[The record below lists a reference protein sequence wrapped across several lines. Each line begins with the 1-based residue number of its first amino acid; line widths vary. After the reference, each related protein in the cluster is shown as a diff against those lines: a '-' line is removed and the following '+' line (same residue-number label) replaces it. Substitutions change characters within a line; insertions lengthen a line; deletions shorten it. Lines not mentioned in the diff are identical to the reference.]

1 MRYTTRTEYGIIC
14 MMAMASKPEG
24 TLVTSKEIA
33 ARENYSVTYI
43 EKILQA
49 LRAAH
54 LVDAHHGNQGG
65 YSLSR
70 KPFEITVR
78 QIIDAL
84 EGSTFDAF
92 CEPEVREDIVCNHIC
107 LCGAKPVW
115 KRTKELLD
123 RFYDS
128 ITLETLAKSP
138 AEAQSLIAHPNVI
151 LSPKGEESQRRDPSV
166 AAATSG

>member
-1 MRYTTRTEYGIIC
+1 MRYTTKTEYGIIC
-14 MMAMASKPEG
+14 MIYLAQRPEG
-24 TLVTSKEIA
+24 VLVTSKEIA
-33 ARENYSVTYI
+33 ARENYSVTYL

-49 LRAAH
+49 LRFAN
-54 LVDAHHGNQGG
+54 LVTAHHGNQGG

-70 KPFEITVR
+70 KPSEITVR

-92 CEPEVREDIVCNHIC
+92 CEPQVREDIVCNHIC

-123 RFYDS
+123 KFYDS
-128 ITLETLAKSP
+128 ITLEMLARTP
-138 AEAQSLIAHPNVI
+138 AEAQELVRSL
-151 LSPKGEESQRRDPSV
+151 
-166 AAATSG
+166 